1 MTLDQLN
8 ALPKP
13 ALADALRTCCGAK
26 AWVQG
31 MLSNFPVPDAD
42 TLMDDAK
49 TVWFALAED
58 DWREAFR
65 HHPKIGQDV
74 ESLRQKFAS
83 TAQWAAGEQRGVQ
96 AASDETLRALA
107 AGNTEYEQK
116 FGYIFIVFATGKTAN
131 EMLALLQARLLN
143 KPDDEIREAAAEQDK
158 ITRLR
163 LEKLLAP

>member
-1 MTLDQLN
+1 MTLEQLN
-8 ALPKP
+8 ALPKL
-13 ALADALRTCCGAK
+13 ALAEALRQCCGAE
-26 AWVQG
+26 AWVTG
-31 MLSNFPVPDAD
+31 MLEKFPVPDAD

-49 TVWFALAED
+49 TVWFALPED
-58 DWREAFR
+58 DWREAFT

-83 TAQWAAGEQRGVQ
+83 TAQWAAGEQGGVQ
-96 AASDETLRALA
+96 AASEETLQALA

-116 FGYIFIVFATGKTAN
+116 FGYIFIVFATGKTAD

-143 KPDDEIREAAAEQDK
+143 KPEDEIREAATEQDK

>member
-1 MTLDQLN
+1 MTLDDLN

-13 ALADALRTCCGAK
+13 ALTEALRTCCGAE
-26 AWVQG
+26 AWAQG
-31 MLSNFPVPDAD
+31 MLEKFPVPDAD

-58 DWREAFR
+58 DWRAAFR

-74 ESLRQKFAS
+74 ESLRRKFAG

-96 AASDETLRALA
+96 AASEETLQALA

-116 FGYIFIVFATGKTAN
+116 FGYIFIVFATGKTAE

-143 KPDDEIREAAAEQDK
+143 KPEDEIRAAAAEQDK

>member
-1 MTLDQLN
+1 MTLDELN
-8 ALPKP
+8 ALPRP
-13 ALADALRTCCGAK
+13 QLAEALRTCCGAD
-26 AWVQG
+26 AWVRG
-31 MLSNFPVPDAD
+31 MLANFPVPDAD
-42 TLMDDAK
+42 SLMDEAK
-49 TVWFALAED
+49 TVWFGLAED

-83 TAQWAAGEQRGVQ
+83 TAQWAAGEQSGVQ
-96 AASDETLRALA
+96 AASDDTLRALA
-107 AGNTEYEQK
+107 AGNTAYEQK
-116 FGYIFIVFATGKTAN
+116 FGYIFIVFATGKTAD

-143 KPDDEIREAAAEQDK
+143 KPEDELIAAAAEQDK